1 MTVPSSSATSSSETE
16 GAGDSGGDEGPEP
29 RARASA
35 LDRIPRIGAVG
46 LGIAGV
52 AAVLLADG
60 AGLVRGPIAVIL
72 LGAIWLLLPSA
83 SSLSRRVALNGA
95 IGLGVLPI
103 LWWVKW
109 PTFGMIG
116 HVGVVLALLVG
127 YLVFR
132 FFRGGV
138 QRRSLLPTFSRLDWI
153 PVAAVVFC
161 GWFFLPFLHYRSG
174 VASISLLMSAF
185 GGDDVG
191 HFDMFS
197 MIRRTSVTGPLWGYA
212 PGHAQYAY
220 ANYPQHFH
228 VLVVF
233 AAELWHGPAVGS
245 VDTET
250 GLFGLGSAIVLSV
263 AFISL
268 VAGIS
273 SLDVFRTRASLGWVA
288 ASGAVSFLLLG
299 YGAETLTYGF
309 PGFLLAVIGV
319 LLACVIAMGTGP
331 ASKTLLTASASMVVL
346 SANSWSLLTPLTV
359 VPLLFVLYRMP
370 WRGYLARPRQLIAV
384 GVILVAM
391 VGGVVYAGVLVLAST
406 TVAGSP
412 QAALATGGALP
423 PVSLTI
429 PLSTGLA
436 ILAIAIGWLARRP
449 VDRRP
454 WGSAGLVAALVL
466 LVFVEMIALVIIQL
480 GQADQLSY
488 FQLKFILGAILIFA
502 VLFVLIA
509 AARIAAA
516 SVATERLAVEPLAA
530 ASPSAVNSSSAGP
543 ARGLEGG
550 GSAPQRSERWP
561 RLRAAATRGG
571 PVLAAIVMCASI
583 LAFSGLTTVPN
594 QALIGLKAPG
604 VVFRNSLTDAAV
616 NPTPSTSRILAAATL
631 MRTRPCLR
639 PIYFAVMPGDP
650 FPEQANQWAMSLSG
664 TWTQNSA
671 GINNYLYK
679 HHPGNP
685 GVTNAKTITSLLTD
699 HPERCV
705 IVAPQI
711 KQVLP
716 TSLTGRFGARILTW
730 H

>member
-1 MTVPSSSATSSSETE
+1 MTLPSSSTTRSETE
-16 GAGDSGGDEGPEP
+16 EAGGAGRGGGAAS
-29 RARASA
+29 RTRTSA
-35 LDRIPRIGAVG
+35 LDRIPPIAAVG
-46 LGIAGV
+46 LGVAGV
-52 AAVLLADG
+52 AVVLLAVG
-60 AGLVRGPIAVIL
+60 SGLVQGPIAVVL
-72 LGAIWLLLPSA
+72 LGAIWLFIPSA
-83 SSLSRRVALNGA
+83 ESLSRRIALNGA

-153 PVAAVVFC
+153 PAAAVVFC

-174 VASISLLMSAF
+174 VASISLLMNAF

-220 ANYPQHFH
+220 ANYPQQFH

-233 AAELWHGPAVGS
+233 AAELWHGPVVGS

-273 SLDVFRTRASLGWVA
+273 SLAVFRRRASLGWVA

-299 YGAETLTYGF
+299 YGAETLSYGF

-319 LLACVIAMGTGP
+319 ILACVIAMDSGP

-346 SANSWSLLTPLTV
+346 SANSWSLLTPLTL

-370 WRGYLARPRQLIAV
+370 WRRYLASPRQLIAV

-391 VGGVVYAGVLVLAST
+391 VGGVLYAAILVLAST

-436 ILAIAIGWLARRP
+436 ILAIAIGWLAGRP
-449 VDRRP
+449 VGRRP
-454 WGSAGLVAALVL
+454 WRSAGLVAALVL
-466 LVFVEMIALVIIQL
+466 LVFVEMIALVIVQL

-509 AARIAAA
+509 AARIASA
-516 SVATERLAVEPLAA
+516 SEATESLAA
-530 ASPSAVNSSSAGP
+530 EPSAAGPSATASSSSAEP
-543 ARGLEGG
+543 ARRLANP
-550 GSAPQRSERWP
+550 GSGPHWP

-604 VVFRNSLTDAAV
+604 VVFRRSLTVAAV
-616 NPTPSTSRILAAATL
+616 NPTPATSRILAAATL

-639 PIYFAVMPGDP
+639 PIYFAAMPGDP
-650 FPEQANQWAMSLSG
+650 FPEQANQWAMSFSG

-679 HHPGNP
+679 HHPGKP
-685 GVTNAKTITSLLTD
+685 GVTNAKTITSLLAD

-705 IVAPQI
+705 IVAPEL
-711 KQVLP
+711 KSALP
-716 TSLTGRFGARILTW
+716 ASLTDQFGTRILTW